1 MPGSGR
7 PFQKGHAKLGGRKPG
22 QPNHL
27 TQLLKDTILEAA
39 TRAGKG
45 DIVAYLERQAEE
57 NPVAFLGL
65 LGRVLPLQLQND
77 RDTPVPITSV
87 TYCIVDTREQAD
99 DLLALPRQ
107 AKGRLDG

>member
-1 MPGSGR
+1 ML
-7 PFQKGHAKLGGRKPG
+7 FEKGKPKTGGRKPG
-22 QPNHL
+22 VTNKR
-27 TQLLKDTILEAA
+27 TALLKDAILAA
-39 TRAGKG
+39 AEKAGG
-45 DIVAYLERQAEE
+45 DDMVAYLVQQAKE

-99 DLLALPRQ
+99 MIELSPLTNGTKEPH
-107 AKGRLDG
+107 